1 MEMAEKFSV
10 QESRK
15 VDAFIGMNLMMAG
28 RLGQGTDIIDSHR
41 FGFRIQT

>member
-10 QESRK
+10 QESGQ

-28 RLGQGTDIIDSHR
+28 RFGKGTDIVDSHW